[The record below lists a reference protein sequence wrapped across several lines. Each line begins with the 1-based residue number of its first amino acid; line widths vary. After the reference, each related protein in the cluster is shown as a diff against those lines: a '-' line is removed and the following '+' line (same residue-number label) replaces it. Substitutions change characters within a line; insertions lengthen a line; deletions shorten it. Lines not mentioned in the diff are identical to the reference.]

1 MIIPLR
7 NEEGNVSE
15 IWSKL
20 EDFESV
26 EEFIFI
32 EGGSSDQTFSVLE
45 TFLREDPRKNVK
57 VMQQSSR
64 GKFNAVF
71 EAAIEARTEHIGIW
85 DSDMSID
92 VEDQNSLISAYLH
105 SDGHEKFATANR
117 LNPQMHDSAMR
128 FLNKIGNHLFARM
141 VKISLGVN
149 VPDALAGSK
158 IFPRRIL
165 VNDYNCDACIS
176 MDPFGDLFLLSQI
189 RKHDLKLV
197 IISCEYKARTYGST
211 NIPRWSGGAAM
222 VKFLLHVGMSGCS
235 RPSSN
240 SL

>member
-7 NEEGNVSE
+7 NEEGNVPE

-20 EDFESV
+20 ENFESV
-26 EEFIFI
+26 DEFIFI
-32 EGGSSDQTFSVLE
+32 EGGSSDQTFSVLT
-45 TFLREDPRKNVK
+45 TFLKEDPRKNVRL
-57 VMQQSSR
+57 MQQTSR

-71 EAAIEARTEHIGIW
+71 EAAISARTEHIGIW

-92 VEDQNSLISAYLH
+92 VQDQNSLISAYLH
-105 SDGHEKFATANR
+105 IDGHEKFATANR

-158 IFPRRIL
+158 IFPRKIL
-165 VNDYNCDACIS
+165 VNDYNCEKCIS
-176 MDPFGDLFLLSQI
+176 LDPFGDLFLLSQI
-189 RKHDLKLV
+189 KKHNLKLV
-197 IISCEYKARTYGST
+197 VINCEYKARTYGST

-222 VKFLLHVGMSGCS
+222 LKFLWHVAIRRCS
-235 RPSSN
+235 KPSS
-240 SL
+240 SFL

>member
-7 NEEGNVSE
+7 NEEGNVPE

-20 EDFESV
+20 GNFESV

-45 TFLREDPRKNVK
+45 KFLKEDPRKNVK

-71 EAAIEARTEHIGIW
+71 EAAIEAKTEHIGIW

-105 SDGHEKFATANR
+105 SDGHEKFVTASR

-128 FLNKIGNHLFARM
+128 FLNKIGNHIFARM
-141 VKISLGVN
+141 VKVSLKVN

-158 IFPRRIL
+158 LFPRRIL
-165 VNDYNCDACIS
+165 VNNHNCASCIAL
-176 MDPFGDLFLLSQI
+176 DPFGDLFLLTQI
-189 RKHDLKLV
+189 RKHNLKLV
-197 IISCEYKARTYGST
+197 IINCEYKARTYGST

-222 VKFLLHVGMSGCS
+222 FKFLWHVGISGCS
-235 RPSSN
+235 RPSAN
-240 SL
+240 FL